1 MPNFPKSNFTPPADT
16 SSTTTNRNDASYAR
30 RRIVVPSQQGQEPA
44 GQPSSPVNPSRLAH
58 LGLNRFFTS
67 APCEHWS
74 DISIYYYYRD
84 ETLTTQQNFEKYID
98 DIRKIQRD
106 SQHATL
112 TEHLAAMAAQI
123 DASSDL
129 FREGKNNNNRGAILV
144 MHVNISHWK
153 SESHNMSCLFFFFL
167 ALGFE
172 REKDKQRLTTTSQ
185 VKRHQVLDK
194 GYQAVLRSHT
204 GKSKHE

>member
-129 FREGKNNNNRGAILV
+129 FREG
-144 MHVNISHWK
+144 
-153 SESHNMSCLFFFFL
+153 
-167 ALGFE
+167 FE
-172 REKDKQRLTTTSQ
+172 REKDKQLLTTISQ
-185 VKRHQVLDK
+185 MKRQHVLDK

-204 GKSKHE
+204 GKFKHE